1 MSRIEET
8 LVESTEERLEKV
20 FGAEEDFEPQHE
32 PAADPVEPAE
42 EPTPEPGQEPVVE
55 PDPKPADEPA
65 EEPEPTPEEEGAV
78 QEESGLPDSYYR
90 AAIHQEWTPEEV
102 EAFYKSDPVKAT
114 KTFKRMYDSTNKLT
128 AEFARIGRMKTEAP
142 AAEPAASAEDETL
155 AMLKEQYGGDDP
167 LVQTIERLQNKL
179 SALTPQSAPQ
189 PQVGP
194 PATGS
199 SDVALQQIIN
209 GFFSAD
215 DMKPFA
221 EFYGVAKDGLA
232 LPQEQFNK
240 RMATLELA
248 DNILAG
254 AAKLGR
260 KMDVPEALSLA
271 HLTISEPFRER
282 AIRADLKAK
291 ITKRAKSVSLEPAS
305 GRPMP
310 SSGTTSASDLEAK
323 VASKMASLFNR

>member
-1 MSRIEET
+1 MSHIEDA
-8 LVESTEERLEKV
+8 LVESTESRLEEI
-20 FGAEEDFEPQHE
+20 FGADGDFEPQTE
-32 PAADPVEPAE
+32 PSADPKESAE
-42 EPTPEPGQEPVVE
+42 EPTPEPGQEPAVA

-65 EEPEPTPEEEGAV
+65 EEPEPTPKEESAV

-102 EAFYKSDPVKAT
+102 EAFYKSDPEKAT

-128 AEFARIGRMKTEAP
+128 AEFARIGRLKPEAP
-142 AAEPAASAEDETL
+142 IAEPAAPAGDDTL
-155 AMLKEQYGGDDP
+155 VTLKEQYGEDDP
-167 LVQTIERLQNKL
+167 LVQTIERLQAQL
-179 SALTPQSAPQ
+179 SALSPQPAPQ
-189 PQVGP
+189 PQVDS

-199 SDVALQQIIN
+199 SDVALQQTIN

-215 DMKPFA
+215 DMRPFA
-221 EFYGVAKDGLA
+221 EFYGVAKDGMA
-232 LPQEQFNK
+232 LPQEQFNN

-254 AAKLGR
+254 AARLGR
-260 KMDVPEALSLA
+260 KMEVPEALSLA
-271 HLTISEPFRER
+271 HLTVSEPFRER

-310 SSGTTSASDLEAK
+310 SSGTTNATDLEAK
-323 VASKMASLFNR
+323 VAAKMASLFKG